1 METFEKVKIA
11 VKALDSKKGFDIK
24 VIKIDDVSILGD
36 YFIIAS
42 GNTSTQVRALTD
54 EVDEKMSQQGI
65 EPGHVEGRSS
75 GWILL
80 DYCGVVVHIF
90 TRDTRDYYNLDRM
103 WSDGEKIDLD
113 SILTSAREE

>member
-36 YFIIAS
+36 NFIIAS

-80 DYCGVVVHIF
+80 DYGDVVIHVF
-90 TRDTRDYYNLDRM
+90 TRSEREFYSLEKM
-103 WSDGEKIDLD
+103 WQDGQEIDISDIISE
-113 SILTSAREE
+113 

>member
-42 GNTSTQVRALTD
+42 GNTSTQVRALTE
-54 EVDEKMSQQGI
+54 EVDEKMSEQGI
-65 EPGHVEGRSS
+65 EPGHIEGKSS

-80 DYCGVVVHIF
+80 DYGDVVIHVF
-90 TRDTRDYYNLDRM
+90 SRSEREFYSLEKM
-103 WSDGEKIDLD
+103 WQDGEEIDISD
-113 SILTSAREE
+113 IISE

>member
-1 METFEKVKIA
+1 MNTFEKVKIA

-24 VIKIDDVSILGD
+24 VIKIDDLSILGD

-54 EVDEKMSQQGI
+54 EVDEKMSKQGI

-80 DYCGVVVHIF
+80 DYGDVVIHVF
-90 TRDTRDYYNLDRM
+90 TRDEREFYSLEKM
-103 WSDGEKIDLD
+103 WQDAEEIDISDIIIE
-113 SILTSAREE
+113 

>member
-54 EVDEKMSQQGI
+54 EVDEKMSKQGI

-80 DYCGVVVHIF
+80 DYGDVVIHVF
-90 TRDTRDYYNLDRM
+90 TRSEREFYSLEKM
-103 WSDGEKIDLD
+103 WQDGQEIDISDIISE
-113 SILTSAREE
+113 

>member
-65 EPGHVEGRSS
+65 EPGHVDGRSS

-80 DYCGVVVHIF
+80 DYGDVVIHVF
-90 TRDTRDYYNLDRM
+90 TRSEREFYSLEKM
-103 WSDGEKIDLD
+103 WQDGQEIDISDIISE
-113 SILTSAREE
+113 

>member
-80 DYCGVVVHIF
+80 DYGDVVIHVF
-90 TRDTRDYYNLDRM
+90 TRSEREFYSLEKM
-103 WSDGEKIDLD
+103 WQDGQEIDISDIISE
-113 SILTSAREE
+113 